1 MKHTIAVIVE
11 NKSGVLTR
19 IAGLFSRRSFN
30 IDSLSVGATD
40 NPDYSRMTITVHGDR
55 DVLEQVIKQLSKLI
69 NVIRVSELDASE
81 SVERELA
88 IIKVSADKESRS
100 EIMQIVNIF
109 RAKIIDVSH
118 RSMIIEVT
126 GDEEKIDAMVQLLR
140 QFGIKEIARTG
151 KVSHKGDSPH
161 RQSID
166 GEGSEGSQGLR
177 IRGLPDTA

>member
-30 IDSLSVGATD
+30 IDSLSVGATE
-40 NPDYSRMTITVHGDR
+40 NPGYSRMTITVHGDR

-69 NVIRVSELDASE
+69 NVIRVSELDPSE
-81 SVERELA
+81 SIERELA

-126 GDEEKIDAMVQLLR
+126 GDEEKIDAIVQLLR
-140 QFGIKEIARTG
+140 QFGIKEMARTG
-151 KVSHKGDSPH
+151 KVSMV
-161 RQSID
+161 
-166 GEGSEGSQGLR
+166 
-177 IRGLPDTA
+177 RGARVIKA

>member
-19 IAGLFSRRSFN
+19 IAGLFSRRAFN

-40 NPDYSRMTITVHGDR
+40 NPDYSRMTITVHGDEEI
-55 DVLEQVIKQLSKLI
+55 LEQVIKQLSKLI
-69 NVIRVSELDASE
+69 NVIRVSELDPVE

-88 IIKVSADKESRS
+88 IIKVASDRENRS

-109 RAKIIDVSH
+109 RASIIDVSA

-126 GDEEKIDAMVQLLR
+126 GDEEKVDAMVQLLR
-140 QFGIKEIARTG
+140 QFGIKEMARTG
-151 KVSHKGDSPH
+151 KVSMV
-161 RQSID
+161 
-166 GEGSEGSQGLR
+166 
-177 IRGLPDTA
+177 RGTRVIKV

>member
-1 MKHTIAVIVE
+1 MRHTIAVIVE

-30 IDSLSVGATD
+30 IDGLSVGATD
-40 NPDYSRMTITVHGDR
+40 NPDYSRMTITVEGDK

-69 NVIRVSELDASE
+69 NVIRVSELDPSE

-88 IIKVSADKESRS
+88 IIKVTADKDSRG

-109 RAKIIDVSH
+109 RAKIIDVSA

-126 GDEEKIDAMVQLLR
+126 GDEEKINAIVQLLR
-140 QFGIKEIARTG
+140 QFGIKEMARTG
-151 KVSHKGDSPH
+151 KVSMV
-161 RQSID
+161 
-166 GEGSEGSQGLR
+166 
-177 IRGLPDTA
+177 RGTRVIKA

>member
-30 IDSLSVGATD
+30 IDSLSVGGTD
-40 NPDYSRMTITVHGDR
+40 NPDYSRMTISVQGDR

-69 NVIRVSELDASE
+69 NVIRVSELDPTE

-88 IIKVSADKESRS
+88 LIKVSADKQSRS

-140 QFGIKEIARTG
+140 QFGIKEMARTG
-151 KVSHKGDSPH
+151 KVSMV
-161 RQSID
+161 
-166 GEGSEGSQGLR
+166 
-177 IRGLPDTA
+177 RGARVIKA

>member
-40 NPDYSRMTITVHGDR
+40 NPEYSRMTITVEGDR

-69 NVIRVSELDASE
+69 NVIRVSELDPAE
-81 SVERELA
+81 SLERELA
-88 IIKVSADKESRS
+88 VIKVSVDQESRS

-109 RAKIIDVSH
+109 RAKIIDVSQ

-126 GDEEKIDAMVQLLR
+126 GDEEKVDAIVQLLR
-140 QFGIKEIARTG
+140 QFGIKELARTG
-151 KVSHKGDSPH
+151 KVSM
-161 RQSID
+161 
-166 GEGSEGSQGLR
+166 
-177 IRGLPDTA
+177 IRGARVIKA

>member
-40 NPDYSRMTITVHGDR
+40 NPDYSRMTITVNGDR
-55 DVLEQVIKQLSKLI
+55 DILEQVIKQLSKLI
-69 NVIRVSELDASE
+69 NVIRVSELDAGE

-88 IIKVSADKESRS
+88 VIKVNADKESRS

-126 GDEEKIDAMVQLLR
+126 GDEEKIDAIVQLLR

-151 KVSHKGDSPH
+151 KVSMV
-161 RQSID
+161 
-166 GEGSEGSQGLR
+166 
-177 IRGLPDTA
+177 RGARVIKA